1 MQTHF
6 RDYMSDMAD
15 FPITRIG
22 TPSFVPL
29 LLTNARLA
37 SGGLPIEPVLF
48 QSILLCLIAGNK
60 HLILRTVEDDIG
72 LVVKLA
78 VKVGL
83 ARTHCCLA
91 SLRCYVDK

>member
-1 MQTHF
+1 MP
-6 RDYMSDMAD
+6 DGSD
-15 FPITRIG
+15 FPLARLG

-29 LLTNARLA
+29 LLTYVRNA
-37 SGGLPIEPVLF
+37 SGGLPIDPVIL

-78 VKVGL
+78 VKVCGL
-83 ARTHCCLA
+83 
-91 SLRCYVDK
+91 